1 MITEVFIIIGER
13 LKEARLNKKMSQ
25 ETLGKMLGVS
35 KVSICG
41 YETGTRTPNMSNF
54 LKLIEIL
61 DLDAKYV
68 LGMDI
73 KVINEDNE
81 EYPVKLAKTDIQ
93 IIEELKKNRE
103 LYNMFCS
110 NPKRTVDRIKS
121 KLNIK

>member
-1 MITEVFIIIGER
+1 MIIGER
-13 LKEARLNKKMSQ
+13 LKEARLSKKMSQ

-93 IIEELKKNRE
+93 IIEELRKNRE

>member
-1 MITEVFIIIGER
+1 MIIGER
-13 LKEARLNKKMSQ
+13 LKEARVAKKMSQ

-41 YETGTRTPNMSNF
+41 YETGTRTPNMNNF
-54 LKLIEIL
+54 LNLIKIL

-68 LGMDI
+68 LGMDV

-110 NPKRTVDRIKS
+110 NPKRTVDRIKI
-121 KLNIK
+121 KLNLK

>member
-1 MITEVFIIIGER
+1 MIIGER
-13 LKEARLNKKMSQ
+13 LKEARVNMKMSQ
-25 ETLGKMLGVS
+25 ETLGNMLGVS

-41 YETGTRTPNMSNF
+41 YESGTRTPNMKNF

-68 LGMDI
+68 LGLDV
-73 KVINEDNE
+73 KVVNEDGE
-81 EYPVKLAKTDIQ
+81 EYPVKMAKNDIET
-93 IIEELKKNRE
+93 IEALKTSRE

-110 NPKRTVDRIKS
+110 NPKRTVEKIKS

>member
-1 MITEVFIIIGER
+1 MIIGER
-13 LKEARLNKKMSQ
+13 LKEARIAKKMSQ
-25 ETLGKMLGVS
+25 ETLGKLLGVS

-68 LGMDI
+68 LGMDV

-81 EYPVKLAKTDIQ
+81 EYPVKLAKNDIQ

-110 NPKRTVDRIKS
+110 NPKRTLERIKS
-121 KLNIK
+121 KLKNIMRQT

>member
-1 MITEVFIIIGER
+1 MIIVER
-13 LKEARLNKKMSQ
+13 LKEARLAKKMSQ
-25 ETLGKMLGVS
+25 ETLGGLLGVS

-68 LGMDI
+68 LGMDV
-73 KVINEDNE
+73 KVINEEGE
-81 EYPVKLAKTDIQ
+81 EYPVKMANNDIK
-93 IIEELKKNRE
+93 IIEEIKKNRE

-110 NPKRTVDRIKS
+110 NPKRTVDKIKS
-121 KLNIK
+121 KFNLK

>member
-1 MITEVFIIIGER
+1 MIIGER

>member
-1 MITEVFIIIGER
+1 MIIGER
-13 LKEARLNKKMSQ
+13 LKEARIAKKMSQ
-25 ETLGKMLGVS
+25 EALGNMLGVS

-73 KVINEDNE
+73 RVVNEDNE
-81 EYPVKLAKTDIQ
+81 EYPVKMAKNDIQ
-93 IIEELKKNRE
+93 MIEAIKTSRE

-110 NPKRTVDRIKS
+110 NPKRTVEKIKS
-121 KLNIK
+121 KLNLK

>member
-1 MITEVFIIIGER
+1 MIIGER
-13 LKEARLNKKMSQ
+13 LKEARLSKKMSQ

-54 LKLIEIL
+54 LKLIEIV

-93 IIEELKKNRE
+93 IIDELKKTRE

>member
-1 MITEVFIIIGER
+1 MIIGER
-13 LKEARLNKKMSQ
+13 LKEARVNKKMSQ
-25 ETLGKMLGVS
+25 ETLGNMLGVS

-61 DLDAKYV
+61 DLDVKYV
-68 LGMDI
+68 LGLDV
-73 KVINEDNE
+73 KVVNENDE
-81 EYPVKLAKTDIQ
+81 EYPVKMATNDIQ
-93 IIEELKKNRE
+93 TIEAIKKSRE

-110 NPKRTVDRIKS
+110 NPKRTVEKIKG

>member
-1 MITEVFIIIGER
+1 MIIGER
-13 LKEARLNKKMSQ
+13 LKEARLAKKMSQ

-35 KVSICG
+35 KVSIFG
-41 YETGTRTPNMSNF
+41 YETGTLTPNMSNF

-68 LGMDI
+68 LGMDV

-93 IIEELKKNRE
+93 FVEELKKNRE

-110 NPKRTVDRIKS
+110 NPKRTVEKIKS
-121 KLNIK
+121 KLNLK